1 MLHSITFSIPEEK
14 IINTIPTKT
23 KLVSDLIPGKLSTYI
38 YKNEHEYYNEY
49 KRSLFAITTKKGG
62 WDCMRHYEI
71 LANGCVPLFT
81 DIEKCP
87 VNTLA
92 LFPKELML
100 KAHYLYSI
108 FFPKKVEDL
117 TSEEW
122 SDYNS
127 LVTQLLDYTRG
138 YLTTRK
144 LAEYVLEK
152 SKHTNVKNILFLSGY
167 TGPDYLRC
175 LTLHGFKQLYGKHC
189 HDYPKIPHIYKSN
202 TINYSALYGKGISY
216 TNLLES
222 SDHDDSLD
230 SLHSIEDKIKT
241 KSFDLIIYGSY
252 HDHTIHRTF
261 YHGMPLFDLINQIY
275 KPNEIILLCG
285 EDIHSCNY
293 SSLISKGYT
302 VFVREL

>member
-1 MLHSITFSIPEEK
+1 MLHPITFSIPEEK
-14 IINTIPTKT
+14 IIDTLPTKT
-23 KLVSDLIPGKLSTYI
+23 KIVSDLIPGKLSTYI
-38 YKNEHEYYNEY
+38 YTNEHDYYNEY
-49 KRSLFAITTKKGG
+49 RSSLFAITTKKGG

-81 DIEKCP
+81 DIKKCP
-87 VNTLA
+87 VNTMA

-100 KAHYLYSI
+100 KAHDLYSRI
-108 FFPKKVEDL
+108 SPKKIIDL

-122 SDYNS
+122 ADYNT
-127 LVTQLLDYTRG
+127 LVTQLLDYTRS

-152 SKHTNVKNILFLSGY
+152 SKHIGVKNILFLSGY
-167 TGPDYLRC
+167 SGPDYLRC
-175 LTLHGFKQLYGKHC
+175 VTLHGFKQLFGKQC
-189 HDYPKIPHIYKSN
+189 HDYPKIPHIYKST
-202 TINYSALYGKGISY
+202 TINYGALYGKGFSY
-216 TNLLES
+216 TNLLDS

-230 SLHSIEDKIKT
+230 SLDILENKIKS
-241 KSFDLIIYGSY
+241 KSFNLIIYGSY
-252 HDHTIHRTF
+252 HDHTIHGKH

-285 EDIHSCNY
+285 EDLHPCSHESY
-293 SSLISKGYT
+293 VSKGYT